1 MKKTSTIFLTLA
13 FLLFL
18 PAMMQADPITR
29 EQAKQ
34 KAEAYLANCKGS
46 RKLKPITNGK
56 KLARRK
62 LNAVNN
68 NTETYYVFNR
78 GDNEGYVIVPG
89 DDKIDGVLGYTD
101 SGEFDYEQIPD
112 NMRSWLDDYA
122 QYIEA
127 VQEGKAEAPRKI
139 ATHPAIPE
147 MMTTKWNQGWPY
159 NNLCPLHNGQ
169 RSVTGCVATAFA
181 QVLYYQHEKSVEEI
195 QEDIPGYTTWTEKL
209 VVPGISK
216 GAPIDWNNML
226 GSYGGSASGIQQ
238 TAVAQLMLYCGVAVE
253 MDYTSSSSGAH
264 TERCAESMNKH
275 FGYSTARY
283 VYKSSY
289 TDEGWDELIYNELRE
304 GRVVLLSGYNSEAGH
319 AFVCDGYDGN
329 RCYHINWG
337 WGGTSDGHFLMNSLN
352 PSSQGIGGSGDGYS
366 EGLGAVIGALPDNY
380 EQKPLKIANATV
392 KKLCLAN
399 FDADGD
405 GVFTYGEAAAVTDLG
420 DVFKGQKF
428 NAFDEL
434 YYFTGLKN
442 IADGAFSGNTLLV
455 NITLPKAIE
464 TIGDEAFSGCAKLK
478 TLKFFDNITKIGAG
492 AFNGCRLLPDFK
504 LPDAVTEIKDR
515 TFAGCAA
522 ITEFTVPVNVKLIGN
537 NAFDGCSKMT
547 TFTVNVIEPA
557 KIQMGTDVFANIN
570 LENATLIGVQG
581 TEEFY
586 ANAEQW
592 KEFGNFKQ
600 ERNLAGGS
608 FCDLVAD
615 KLVYIYNEGTGRY
628 LTKGEAWGT
637 QAVVGDDPMRFVLK
651 RIATMPEG
659 VYYLYSD
666 DTGKDGHILFRT
678 MNDSNVG
685 TGVRA
690 SFVDGDDSHINDKS
704 SWWNIQKV
712 DEKIYTFQVPA
723 GQTGYTDGK
732 FWGVLTSHKSNAAS
746 PTYGA
751 YNDIVY
757 DDYTTNCQWR
767 FIEYDE
773 NNAEKF
779 KQGTILGNLLAIAN
793 TRNTN
798 TEEEQ
803 AVYDNIN
810 STVEEMQHAQKTL
823 RRKLGFINF
832 KDDILRDIAV
842 SNWDA
847 DGNGEITFS
856 EAAQVAYF
864 NSFFYYTGVKN
875 LEDLEYFSGVTTL
888 YGNSFQGCSQLEK
901 IYLPKNLNTIYYWA
915 FRYCDKL
922 QSIDLPNVTTIGER
936 VFGDCKALKT
946 VSIATPDPA
955 KIDMGESVFENVD
968 VKNATLIVPQ
978 GSKELY
984 EQAPQW
990 KEFGNIIE
998 MRAKTL
1004 PQFAPVQT
1012 DVQGYVFNLGEQR
1025 FMNRGEAWGTQAVV
1039 AAEGMVY
1046 QLKRTAAMPEGLYY
1060 LYSDATGKEGKILFR
1075 TDSDSKVGTG
1085 VKACFV
1091 DGSLSERAYWQLNEI
1106 GDNVFTL
1113 AVPAG
1118 SEGAGDLLGVNTSH
1132 VSEHTYGTYG
1142 AYWDFPASDEEDE
1155 VKWAFIIKDD
1165 KQAADDFDDALTQ
1178 LKRLLQKA
1186 EEKAIDK
1193 AEEQAVYDN
1202 FDSTIEQITG
1212 AIESLKRKL
1221 GYIEFADARAKTV
1234 STNNWD
1240 EDDDG
1245 ELSFSEAAE
1254 ITALGSRFKGISAIK
1269 SLEELRYFTA
1279 VTEIPDE
1286 AFRGSSSILSLYIP
1300 EKVTKIGEKAF
1311 TGCNALKYMAV
1322 LAPQVVQADNCGI
1335 SKAVTIFVPDTLVEA
1350 YQQDET
1356 WGKCTILPFTG
1367 TPLVKPAEA
1376 SRTYG
1381 VNKSSFDFEVSGAPV
1396 NAEPEIFSDTELTT
1410 PVGEY
1415 PIFCKPGN
1423 ITSPNLVCEDGV
1435 LVIAPATLT
1444 VTAKSFTRNY
1454 GEENPE
1460 FTVSY
1465 RGWKN
1470 KENVDIFTSPVLIS
1484 CEATPQSPGG
1494 EYDIVPSGIVAPN
1507 YDIVYVNG
1515 TLTVVGGE
1523 KTGDVNK
1530 DGVVDISDIVAI
1542 INVIAAGEENK
1553 TADVNND
1560 NTVDISDIVAVIN
1573 VIAGL

>member
-1 MKKTSTIFLTLA
+1 MTKTYSFLLTLA
-13 FLLFL
+13 FLLL
-18 PAMMQADPITR
+18 PAMMHADPITR

-34 KAEAYLANCKGS
+34 KAEAYLAKCKGS
-46 RKLKPITNGK
+46 RKLKPITNSK

-62 LNAVNN
+62 LNAVSE
-68 NTETYYVFNR
+68 NTQTYYVFNR
-78 GDNEGYVIVPG
+78 GESEGYVIVPG
-89 DDKIDGVLGYTD
+89 DDEIEGVLGYTD
-101 SGEFDYEQIPD
+101 NGEFDYEQIPD
-112 NMRSWLDDYA
+112 NMRSWLDAYA
-122 QYIEA
+122 QYIEDF
-127 VQEGKAEAPRKI
+127 QTGKAEGPRKI
-139 ATHPAIPE
+139 NTHAAIPE
-147 MMTTKWNQGWPY
+147 MLTTKWNQGWPY
-159 NNLCPLHNGQ
+159 NNLTPLHNGS

-181 QVLYYQHEKSVEEI
+181 QVLYYQHEKSVEET
-195 QEDIPGYTTWTEKL
+195 QADIPGYTTWTEKL

-216 GAPIDWNNML
+216 GAPIDWKNML
-226 GSYGGSASGIQQ
+226 GSYGGSASGVQQ

-264 TERCAESMNKH
+264 TEMCSEGMNKY

-283 VYKSSY
+283 VYKANY

-337 WGGTSDGHFLMNSLN
+337 WGGQSDGHFLMNSLN

-380 EQKPLKIANATV
+380 DQKALSIANATV
-392 KKLCLAN
+392 KKLCIAN
-399 FDADGD
+399 FDTNGD

-420 DVFKGQKF
+420 EVFKGQRF
-428 NAFDEL
+428 NTFDEL
-434 YYFTGLKN
+434 YYFTGLKT
-442 IADGAFSGNTLLV
+442 IADGAFSGNSLLTA
-455 NITLPKAIE
+455 ITLPKAVE
-464 TIGDEAFSGCAKLK
+464 TIGEEAFSGCSKLK
-478 TLKFFDNITKIGAG
+478 TFKFFNNIKEIGAG
-492 AFNGCRLLPDFK
+492 AFNGCRMLPEFAV
-504 LPDAVTEIKDR
+504 PEAVTAINDN

-522 ITEFTVPVNVKLIGN
+522 FTEFTVPVNVRRIGTK
-537 NAFDGCSKMT
+537 AFDGCSKLT
-547 TFTVNVIEPA
+547 TFTVDVIEPA
-557 KIQMGTDVFANIN
+557 KIQMGEEVFANIN
-570 LENATLIGVQG
+570 LENATLITVQG
-581 TEEFY
+581 TEDFY
-586 ANAEQW
+586 RNADQW

-608 FCDLVAD
+608 FCELVTD

-628 LTKGEAWGT
+628 LSKGEAWGT
-637 QAVVGDDPMRFVLK
+637 QAIVANEPMRFMLK
-651 RIATMPEG
+651 RTTAMPEG
-659 VYYLYSD
+659 QYYLYSE

-690 SFVDGDDSHINDKS
+690 AFVDGDDSHINDKS

-712 DEKIYTFQVPA
+712 DDKVYTFQVPA
-723 GQTGYTDGK
+723 GLTGYTAGK
-732 FWGVLTSHKSNAAS
+732 FWGTLTSHKSNAAS
-746 PTYGA
+746 PTYGV

-757 DDYTTNCQWR
+757 DDYAANCQWR
-767 FIEYDE
+767 FVEYNEED
-773 NNAEKF
+773 ADKF
-779 KQGTILGNLLAIAN
+779 KEGTVLGNLLALAK
-793 TRNTN
+793 TRKVDC
-798 TEEEQ
+798 EEEEM
-803 AVYDNIN
+803 VYDDIN
-810 STVEEMQHAQKTL
+810 STVQQMKEAEKKL

-832 KDDILRDIAV
+832 KDEILREIAV
-842 SNWDA
+842 SYWDA

-856 EAAQVAYF
+856 EASKVAYF
-864 NSFFYYTGVKN
+864 NSYFYATDVKN
-875 LEDLEYFSGVTTL
+875 LEDLEYFTGVTTL
-888 YGNSFQGCSQLEK
+888 YGNSFQECSQLEK
-901 IYLPKNLNTIYYWA
+901 IYLPKHINTIYYWA
-915 FRYCDKL
+915 FRYCSKL
-922 QSIDLPNVTTIGER
+922 ESIDLPNLTTIGER
-936 VFGDCKALKT
+936 TFGDCKALKT

-955 KIDMGESVFENVD
+955 KIDMGENVFENVD

-984 EQAPQW
+984 AQASQW

-998 MRAKTL
+998 MRSKTL
-1004 PQFAPVQT
+1004 PQFAPVET

-1025 FMNRGEAWGTQAVV
+1025 YMNRGEAWGTQAVV

-1046 QLKRTAAMPEGLYY
+1046 QLKRTTAMPEGQYY

-1075 TDSDSKVGTG
+1075 TSGDSKVGEG

-1091 DGSLSERAYWQLNEI
+1091 DGTLSEKAYWQLTEI

-1118 SEGAGDLLGVNTSH
+1118 AEGAGDLLGVNTSH
-1132 VSEHTYGTYG
+1132 ASEHTYGTYG
-1142 AYWDFPASDEEDE
+1142 AYWDFPASDDTDE
-1155 VKWAFIIKDD
+1155 VKWAFILKDD
-1165 KQAADDFDDALTQ
+1165 KTAADEFDAQLTV

-1186 EEKAIDK
+1186 EAKAIDK
-1193 AEEQAVYDN
+1193 ADEQAVYDDFN
-1202 FDSTIEQITG
+1202 SSLEQINE

-1221 GYIEFADARAKTV
+1221 GYIEFADSRAKTI

-1240 EDDDG
+1240 DDDDG
-1245 ELSFSEAAE
+1245 ELSFEEAVAV
-1254 ITALGSRFKGISAIK
+1254 TYLGARFKSISAIK
-1269 SLEELRYFTA
+1269 SLEELRYFTSL
-1279 VTEIPDE
+1279 TEIPDE
-1286 AFRGSSSILSLYIP
+1286 AFRGSSSLFSLYIP

-1311 TGCNALKYMAV
+1311 TGCSALRYMAL
-1322 LAPQVVQADNCGI
+1322 LAPQVVEATNCAV
-1335 SKAVTIFVPDTLVEA
+1335 SKNVTIFVPDSLVEA

-1356 WGKCTILPFTG
+1356 WGKCTVLPFTG
-1367 TPLVKPAEA
+1367 TPVVRPAEA

-1381 VNKSSFDFEVSGAPV
+1381 VNKSSFDFEVEGAPV
-1396 NAEPEIFSDTELTT
+1396 NGEPEITNETELST

-1415 PIFCKPGN
+1415 PLYCKPGS

-1435 LVIAPATLT
+1435 LVINPATIT

-1470 KENVDIFTSPVLIS
+1470 RENVDVITTPVVIS

-1494 EYDIVPSGIVAPN
+1494 EYDIIPSGAVAPN
-1507 YDIVYVNG
+1507 YEFVYVNG

-1523 KTGDVNK
+1523 KPGDVNR
-1530 DGVVDISDIVAI
+1530 DGTVDISDIVAI
-1542 INVIAAGEENK
+1542 INVIASGEENK
-1553 TADVNND
+1553 TADVNAD
-1560 NTVDISDIVAVIN
+1560 TTVDISDIVAVIN
-1573 VIAGL
+1573 IIAGQ